1 MLRTV
6 SLVLRAL
13 LAVGLMLGFYALAL
27 VVALSLLYIPY
38 AEMAYLNRLNIRL
51 VLFCLAAAGIVLWS
65 AVPRPDRFEAPG
77 PELTPSSHPDLFR
90 VVESVRTDTRQ
101 SAPKSVYLVLDVNAW
116 VAERGGYM
124 GIGSRRVMAL
134 GLPLMQVLT
143 VDQLRAVFAHEF
155 GHYYGGDTRL
165 GPWIQKTRMGILR
178 TIVSLGERWIRLPFI
193 LYAKLFFRITN
204 AVSRQQEFAADG
216 LAARV
221 VGPEALIEGLK
232 QIHKA
237 GAAFGAFWQ
246 SEYVPALRYEVRPPL
261 APGFAAFLQH
271 KRIATGVETSLQE
284 QLAAAKTDPD
294 DTHPPLPER
303 CAALARFER
312 GSNGGDSRPA
322 ITLLNNVPELERDLL
337 GIAVSQELKKARP
350 VAWPQVP
357 GLVWLP
363 NWRAEASRQAHALHG
378 AVIADAASLC
388 REPQTVARELVF
400 RPGYL
405 PDREQRYAE
414 ARRIIGIALTVA
426 LVDAGWEMR
435 GDLGDPITCTR
446 EAETIEPFALVA
458 KFQSGELTPE
468 AWRDWCERLGISA
481 LALSGAQGSQTV
493 QSESDAASPKVGE

>member
-1 MLRTV
+1 
-6 SLVLRAL
+6 
-13 LAVGLMLGFYALAL
+13 
-27 VVALSLLYIPY
+27 
-38 AEMAYLNRLNIRL
+38 
-51 VLFCLAAAGIVLWS
+51 
-65 AVPRPDRFEAPG
+65 
-77 PELTPSSHPDLFR
+77 
-90 VVESVRTDTRQ
+90 
-101 SAPKSVYLVLDVNAW
+101 
-116 VAERGGYM
+116 
-124 GIGSRRVMAL
+124 
-134 GLPLMQVLT
+134 
-143 VDQLRAVFAHEF
+143 
-155 GHYYGGDTRL
+155 
-165 GPWIQKTRMGILR
+165 
-178 TIVSLGERWIRLPFI
+178 
-193 LYAKLFFRITN
+193 
-204 AVSRQQEFAADG
+204 
-216 LAARV
+216 
-221 VGPEALIEGLK
+221 
-232 QIHKA
+232 
-237 GAAFGAFWQ
+237 
-246 SEYVPALRYEVRPPL
+246 
-261 APGFAAFLQH
+261 
-271 KRIATGVETSLQE
+271 
-284 QLAAAKTDPD
+284 
-294 DTHPPLPER
+294 
-303 CAALARFER
+303 
-312 GSNGGDSRPA
+312 
-322 ITLLNNVPELERDLL
+322 LNNVPELERDLL

-426 LVDAGWEMR
+426 LVDAGREMR